1 MRLAQAGHGISG
13 RRALLRRGVVLASG
27 WALSACG
34 AKSNPVA
41 LGGGG
46 VVHVQLWNVT
56 YGTQSRTGAA
66 LFRSNCAAV
75 GGMRATANKSLWAWV
90 KVSGMEAKGLVAAA
104 PSRAEA
110 WAS

>member
-1 MRLAQAGHGISG
+1 MPGKPDCERWVAWVEL
-13 RRALLRRGVVLASG
+13 
-27 WALSACG
+27 LSAMVQRVYPEAATG
-34 AKSNPVA
+34 LAGRVA
-41 LGGGG
+41 
-46 VVHVQLWNVT
+46 V
-56 YGTQSRTGAA
+56 GAA